1 MTLTATDNLSG
12 VQNTYYILDG
22 GTQQTYAGA
31 FDVSGDAVHSLSY
44 WSVDAAGNVENA
56 HTPRHRHRRHAA
68 QHNRF
73 ADRNLGQQRLVH
85 FQPSP

>member
-22 GTQQTYAGA
+22 GTQQTYAA
-31 FDVSGDAVHSLSY
+31 SFNVSGDAAHSLSY

-56 HTPRHRHRRHAA
+56 KTLAIDIDATPPMISISAPPPQA
-68 QHNRF
+68 PP
-73 ADRNLGQQRLVH
+73 ADR
-85 FQPSP
+85 SPTR